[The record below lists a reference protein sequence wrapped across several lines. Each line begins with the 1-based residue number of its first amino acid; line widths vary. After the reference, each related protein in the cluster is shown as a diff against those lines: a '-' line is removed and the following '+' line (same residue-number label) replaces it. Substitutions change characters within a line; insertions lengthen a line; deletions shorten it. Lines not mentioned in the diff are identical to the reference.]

1 MTATGLPH
9 SEIPGSKLVDSSPR
23 LIAVFHVLHRLLMP
37 RHPSCARIRLAR
49 NFPRQ
54 SRYVVI
60 LHNSTIKLLLSKI
73 KCSTFLP
80 APLVADPVSGE
91 RVHII
96 PYFEGAMQ
104 EGISKKCY
112 IAINQLK
119 TNAELSLYKLNL
131 APVF

>member
-60 LHNSTIKLLLSKI
+60 LHNSTINFYCQRSNAQPFTSPACHGPRIGRTSAYYIIFFRCNARGNFKKVLYRCKI
-73 KCSTFLP
+73 NKIYRETITLQTSF
-80 APLVADPVSGE
+80 APIL
-91 RVHII
+91 
-96 PYFEGAMQ
+96 
-104 EGISKKCY
+104 
-112 IAINQLK
+112 
-119 TNAELSLYKLNL
+119 
-131 APVF
+131 